1 MKNISFEI
9 FPSNNIKESIDLVK
23 HLEKKNPNF
32 ISITCNKNNN
42 FNFIYNLKKKIL
54 TKLIP
59 HLICDTIFNV
69 VDKIINFIKIK
80 IFDFIIITGDN
91 VINNSFSFINT
102 IRKLFGFT
110 IRIYSGSYLEE
121 HKTTKNIKKEI
132 MFLYKKKKI
141 GINLFITQ
149 FFYNFNIIN
158 YYINKIKKT
167 NINKNFILGIFPKK
181 NIKEILF
188 FANKCKIE
196 IPVWFIK
203 NYNLINIKN
212 YYLKNLNNYNFFH
225 FYTFNNINFIEYY
238 LK

>member
-1 MKNISFEI
+1 
-9 FPSNNIKESIDLVK
+9 
-23 HLEKKNPNF
+23 
-32 ISITCNKNNN
+32 
-42 FNFIYNLKKKIL
+42 
-54 TKLIP
+54 
-59 HLICDTIFNV
+59 
-69 VDKIINFIKIK
+69 
-80 IFDFIIITGDN
+80 
-91 VINNSFSFINT
+91 
-102 IRKLFGFT
+102 
-110 IRIYSGSYLEE
+110 
-121 HKTTKNIKKEI
+121 